1 MTAVTRTYIR
11 DVSDTRRKQKFVR
24 DMGRNPEQALLIANA
39 IEKDDTL
46 LAGLLGVV
54 VDVAKHPACRKI
66 LQEVFKRPNVQKNF
80 KHACAAFTDAEK
92 AAYRE
97 FVEKALFG

>member
-11 DVSDTRRKQKFVR
+11 NSTDTLRKQQFVR
-24 DMGRNPEQALLIANA
+24 EMGKNPEQALLIANA
-39 IEKDDTL
+39 IEKDDSL

-54 VDVAKHPACRKI
+54 VDVVKHPACRKI
-66 LQEVFKRPNVQKNF
+66 LQEVFKRPSVQKRF
-80 KHACAAFTDAEK
+80 KHACTAFNDAEK

-97 FVEKALFG
+97 LVEKALFG